1 MLLYHTFTYSSTV
14 LFTQFYENAM
24 VKQDVFLLQKRGHS
38 GIMGNLYGQH
48 RSNQRGDV
56 FAFRKK
62 ANCYHSCL
70 SVWHEY
76 VFSSV
81 SANPENQAAPLP
93 GSAAG
98 ASESRSLPCNQK
110 LSADF
115 YPPGQPHF
123 SPLRPHKFLG
133 KHLSVHSL
141 GVLSASTETQAAEI
155 LEDAAAGAGH
165 HGHGGN
171 PTDAPAGGNLRCG

>member
-56 FAFRKK
+56 FEFREE
-62 ANCYHSCL
+62 ASNYYSGIFIR
-70 SVWHEY
+70 HEY
-76 VFSSV
+76 VFPAV
-81 SANPENQAAPLP
+81 YADAAHRAPALS
-93 GSAAG
+93 GAAAG
-98 ASESRSLPCNQK
+98 ASESGSLPCNQK

-115 YPPGQPHF
+115 HPPGEPYF
-123 SPLRPHKFLG
+123 SPLRPHKFLR
-133 KHLSVHSL
+133 KYPSVHSL
-141 GVLSASTETQAAEI
+141 GVLSAGTETQAAEI

>member
-1 MLLYHTFTYSSTV
+1 
-14 LFTQFYENAM
+14 
-24 VKQDVFLLQKRGHS
+24 
-38 GIMGNLYGQH
+38 MGNLYGQH

-56 FAFRKK
+56 FEFRKK

-115 YPPGQPHF
+115 YPPGKPHF
-123 SPLRPHKFLG
+123 SPLRPYEFLR
-133 KHLSVHSL
+133 KHPSVHSL
-141 GVLSASTETQAAEI
+141 GVLSADAAEKDAEI
-155 LEDAAAGAGH
+155 LEDDAAGAGH
-165 HGHGGN
+165 HGYGRN
-171 PTDAPAGGNLRCG
+171 LADAPAGGNLRCG